1 MEDQVPSS
9 NIPQGQGNYYQN
21 PEGQR
26 YQNPAEYEAAMNS
39 QNAQPQQPG
48 VVYNVPDPA
57 QPPMPDFQEMRRI
70 ALEQAIQ
77 QVKQQ
82 SVMPAPAPQQV
93 PQPVREPV
101 QQTYEEPQPKV
112 VYVRRNLTLAEILV
126 IFALSCGLVVGTQ
139 AIWGFASDV
148 LPRIEIREK

>member
-9 NIPQGQGNYYQN
+9 KQYVSPGEVPQENNYFSN
-21 PEGQR
+21 PEGPR
-26 YQNPAEYEAAMNS
+26 FANPAEYEAAMNT
-39 QNAQPQQPG
+39 QN
-48 VVYNVPDPA
+48 PA

-82 SVMPAPAPQQV
+82 SQVQPQV
-93 PQPVREPV
+93 PVQPPEPV
-101 QQTYEEPQPKV
+101 QQSYVQPQPQTKV

-139 AIWGFASDV
+139 ALWGFVSDV

>member
-1 MEDQVPSS
+1 
-9 NIPQGQGNYYQN
+9 
-21 PEGQR
+21 
-26 YQNPAEYEAAMNS
+26 
-39 QNAQPQQPG
+39 
-48 VVYNVPDPA
+48 
-57 QPPMPDFQEMRRI
+57 MPDFQEMRRI

-82 SVMPAPAPQQV
+82 SQVQPQV
-93 PQPVREPV
+93 PVQPPEPFQQSYV
-101 QQTYEEPQPKV
+101 QPQAKV

-139 AIWGFASDV
+139 ALWGFVSDV

>member
-9 NIPQGQGNYYQN
+9 KQYVTPGEIPEENNYFNN
-21 PEGQR
+21 PEGPR
-26 YQNPAEYEAAMNS
+26 FANPAEYDAAMNA
-39 QNAQPQQPG
+39 QN
-48 VVYNVPDPA
+48 PA
-57 QPPMPDFQEMRRI
+57 QPPMPDFQAMRRI

-82 SVMPAPAPQQV
+82 SQVQPQV
-93 PQPVREPV
+93 PVQPSAPVRQSYV
-101 QQTYEEPQPKV
+101 QPQAKV

-139 AIWGFASDV
+139 ALWGFVSDV